1 MCIARFSIAQFEGW
15 NLLQAPES
23 ILSPNLHVA
32 VCRLL
37 KQELQRGPAALE
49 SEWWMERCVGT
60 TATVLKPTKC
70 YHFICTN
77 HSSSNLHV
85 IYMP

>member
-1 MCIARFSIAQFEGW
+1 MV
-15 NLLQAPES
+15 QAPES

-49 SEWWMERCVGT
+49 SEWWMERCVC
-60 TATVLKPTKC
+60 TVAAVIKAGEHHGIRT
-70 YHFICTN
+70 YHSAYISRVLFM
-77 HSSSNLHV
+77 L
-85 IYMP
+85 